1 MSFKKAK
8 TIAKAF
14 TNKLPVGEA
23 WYEKRLEICNSC
35 EFNTK
40 NIDKN
45 LLSITD
51 RIQINSGLCDNNN
64 HCTACKCCIE
74 RKCSVKTET
83 CGLVKIGK
91 TPKWI
96 ALEQP
101 SQIDETLS
109 ITNLTP
115 EMGDISWENTGFIY
129 DLGVTSEPKLVMKF
143 RVSKKGGLNVISQN
157 AGCSCTVG
165 HVIEVDDETVEF
177 IVELSTLN
185 FRSGEENKRSIT
197 ITYED
202 RASKTKTLQ
211 ITFKC
216 FKNGK

>member
-1 MSFKKAK
+1 MSLKKAR
-8 TIAKAF
+8 TIVKAF
-14 TNKLPVGEA
+14 TSKLPEGES
-23 WYEKRLEICNSC
+23 WYESRLEICNAC

-40 NIDKN
+40 NTPKDK
-45 LLSITD
+45 LSITD
-51 RIQINSGLCDNNN
+51 RIQINSGVCDNNN
-64 HCTACKCCIE
+64 HCTACGCCVE
-74 RKCSVKTET
+74 RKCSVKSET
-83 CGLVKIGK
+83 CGLEKIGK

-101 SQIDETLS
+101 SQLDDTITLE
-109 ITNLTP
+109 NLTP
-115 EMGDISWENTGFIY
+115 EMGDIFWGEREFIY
-129 DLGVTSEPKLVMKF
+129 DLGATSNPKLLMKF
-143 RVSKKGGLNVISQN
+143 RVSKKDGLNVISQN

-165 HVIEVDDETVEF
+165 HVIEVDENTVEF

-202 RASKTKTLQ
+202 RASKTKDLK

>member
-23 WYEKRLEICNSC
+23 WYEERLKICNSC

-40 NIDKN
+40 NIEKEK
-45 LLSITD
+45 LSITD
-51 RIQINSGLCDNNN
+51 RIQINSGICDNNN

-74 RKCSVKTET
+74 RKCSVKSET
-83 CGLVKIGK
+83 CGLVKIDK

-96 ALEQP
+96 ALEHP
-101 SQIDETLS
+101 SELDDSLTIENLS
-109 ITNLTP
+109 P
-115 EMGDISWENTGFIY
+115 EMGDISWGERGFIY
-129 DLGVTSEPKLVMKF
+129 DLGSTSYPKLTMKF
-143 RVSKKGGLNVISQN
+143 RVIKKDGLNIISQN

-165 HVIEVDDETVEF
+165 HLTEVDENTAEF
-177 IVELSTLN
+177 VVELSTLN

-202 RASKTKTLQ
+202 RSSKTKTLQ